1 MTDHD
6 AYVTGSVTRGMC
18 VCGEPWCESDG
29 GPCHFVCDRCGKI
42 VANENSSDEEGLCRE
57 CADDQIRDE
66 MLSVLEDAYKKG
78 LGATSACEQ
87 FNGIG
92 CFCCPFENEADCKT
106 KTVTAGID
114 VLKRR
119 LKK

>member
-87 FNGIG
+87 INGIG
-92 CFCCPFENEADCKT
+92 CFCCPFENEADCKI
-106 KTVTAGID
+106 KPVTAGIE
-114 VLKRR
+114 VLKRS